1 MRLRSVLLTASIAA
15 ASLSAT
21 SAHAQDAAQ
30 WQGFYAGAGLNVIS
44 LELDGF
50 APFPVGL
57 GTETGFGIF
66 AGYNHAIGSNFVVGA
81 ELGYNFE
88 TSFASLI
95 IPSMTVDN
103 SSTLRGRA
111 GYATGNVLGYVS
123 LGYMT
128 ADATILGLPGPVNAD
143 GVIYGLGLEA
153 MMTDTVSARIEFT
166 QSDLDVSGTG
176 VPPGPTIDAA
186 IVSLGVA
193 FHF

>member
-44 LELDGF
+44 LELDGL
-50 APFPVGL
+50 ALPIDL

-123 LGYMT
+123 LGYVT
-128 ADATILGLPGPVNAD
+128 ADATILGLPGAVNAD

-176 VPPGPTIDAA
+176 VPPGLTIDAA